1 MEFSPDMPSTSDIEF
16 IDTHCHLES
25 EKFDADRDAVIDRA
39 LSAGVTRMIC
49 VATNAG
55 DARAVTDLAARRP
68 GVFMTLGLHPH
79 DAKSATPDMM
89 ADFERMAEGPKVV
102 AWGEIGLDYHYDFSP
117 RDVQRRVFA
126 DQIRLARKHDLPIVI
141 HSREADDDTLAILA
155 DEADGP
161 YRGVFHCF
169 AGDEAMAGRVMAMGF
184 ALSFTGTVTFKPEM
198 PSHAVIRRAGLG
210 AVMTETDAPYMAPKP
225 DRGKRCEPAHVVR
238 VAETFARVLDVP
250 LAEVAASALATAR
263 RVFPRLV

>member
-1 MEFSPDMPSTSDIEF
+1 MEFAARDIEF

-39 LSAGVTRMIC
+39 LAAGVTRMIC
-49 VATNAG
+49 VATNAD
-55 DARAVTDLAARRP
+55 DADTVASLAARRP
-68 GVFMTLGLHPH
+68 GVFMVMGLHPH
-79 DAKSATPDMM
+79 DAKSVTPAVM
-89 ADFERMAEGPKVV
+89 ARFERHATSLRAV

-126 DQIRLARKHDLPIVI
+126 EQIHLARKHDLPIVI

-155 DEADGP
+155 AEAEGP

-169 AGDEAMAGRVMAMGF
+169 AGDAAMASRVMEMGF
-184 ALSFTGTVTFKPEM
+184 ALSFTGNVTFKPEM
-198 PSHAVIRRAGLG
+198 PSHEVIRLAGLG
-210 AVMTETDAPYMAPKP
+210 RVMTETDAPYMAPKP

-238 VAETFARVLDVP
+238 VAETFARVLGARVD
-250 LAEVAASALATAR
+250 EVAASALATAR
-263 RVFPRLV
+263 RVFPRLA